1 MGMFAS
7 HAVVFARLIIDED
20 DYGIQPFMLQMRDVE
35 TWRVCPGIKCGDIG
49 PKCGY
54 QAKNNGWASF
64 DNVRIPRTNMM
75 MGLCD
80 VTKEG
85 EFSIKG
91 DPRVLYSVMMAIR
104 MQIVGYSGLISM
116 SGLQIAMRY
125 CSVRRQFST
134 QSGIKDER
142 KVIDYQTTQT
152 TLGKLLARS
161 FIMSIVG
168 DWTTK

>member
-1 MGMFAS
+1 
-7 HAVVFARLIIDED
+7 
-20 DYGIQPFMLQMRDVE
+20 
-35 TWRVCPGIKCGDIG
+35 
-49 PKCGY
+49 
-54 QAKNNGWASF
+54 
-64 DNVRIPRTNMM
+64 MM

-104 MQIVGYSGLISM
+104 MQIVQYAGIVAM
-116 SGLQIAMRY
+116 SGVQIAMRY

-134 QSGIKDER
+134 VPGNKDER

-152 TLGKLLARS
+152 TLGKLLTKS
-161 FIMSIVG
+161 FIMSVVG
-168 DWTTK
+168 DWTSK